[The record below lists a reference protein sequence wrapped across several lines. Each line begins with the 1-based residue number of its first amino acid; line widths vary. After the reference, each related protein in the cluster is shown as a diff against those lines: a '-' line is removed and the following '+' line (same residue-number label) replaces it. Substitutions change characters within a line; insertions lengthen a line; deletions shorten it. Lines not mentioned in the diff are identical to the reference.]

1 MKSQLIMNDWTF
13 ALRPADRTASPEKR
27 LVDLPHDMQ
36 IGLDQTP
43 EATLDSGYYPGC
55 AGTYEKFL
63 DIPKE
68 WEGEKVFAAFDGVYM
83 QATVSLNGSRLD
95 FHPYGY
101 TPFVVDLTRRIRFGE
116 KNRLEVAVDNSQTPN
131 CRWYSGAGIYREVK
145 LLHGPLCRIQHQG
158 MYLVTES
165 VDGDTATVAVQVRV
179 VNEGALP
186 FRGYVDVT
194 LTSPDGVQ
202 TVGRTSVWVEPG
214 EEIPARLRMVVENPK
229 LWNVDTP
236 ALYTAC
242 GQLSS
247 VDSGEVLDSDSTR
260 FGIRTVQVD
269 TVHGLRINGETV
281 KLKGGCVHH
290 VTSPLGAADF
300 DDQTRRLLKAHKEAG
315 FNALRMAHNP
325 PSQRFLDLCDEY
337 GMLILD
343 EVFDVWHIEK
353 TPHDYHLYFD
363 QWWERDLESFVL
375 RDRNHPSV
383 ILWSVGNE
391 VYERAGLGDG
401 YLVARQLAEKTRA
414 LDSSRPVMLT
424 LCTLWNGLDDFDMAE
439 LRRRSAGVTAG
450 QNEELDYT
458 NEIWASRTESMASPL
473 DVVGYNYLEDRYLS
487 DHERFPHRVICG
499 TESFPM
505 AIDQV
510 WDLVE
515 RCPYVIGDF
524 TWTSVDYIGEAGIG
538 GGDYVDPNA
547 PESSFFE
554 QNRREYPWKLAYDA
568 DWDLLNQPRPQLA
581 YRRIVW
587 GSTETYLAVRDP
599 AVYGKKELLSRWS
612 WPRVWNGW
620 SYPGFE
626 GKPIQIDVY
635 SPGDSV
641 ELFLN
646 GKSLGT
652 EKPQRFTAKFETVYE
667 PGILEAVSYR
677 DGVELS
683 RDRVETAGKPVKL
696 VFKPEQTVADAGGQ
710 SLFFVL
716 VEFQDGEG
724 RRVPWASLPL
734 TAVVEGA
741 ASLQSFA
748 SANPI
753 SDDNFTTGTITSFDG
768 RALAILRT
776 GKTPGK
782 AVLTVTSPGFEPVS
796 QELEVR

>member
-1 MKSQLIMNDWTF
+1 M
-13 ALRPADRTASPEKR
+13 
-27 LVDLPHDMQ
+27 
-36 IGLDQTP
+36 
-43 EATLDSGYYPGC
+43 C
-55 AGTYEKFL
+55 
-63 DIPKE
+63 
-68 WEGEKVFAAFDGVYM
+68 
-83 QATVSLNGSRLD
+83 
-95 FHPYGY
+95 
-101 TPFVVDLTRRIRFGE
+101 
-116 KNRLEVAVDNSQTPN
+116 
-131 CRWYSGAGIYREVK
+131 
-145 LLHGPLCRIQHQG
+145 
-158 MYLVTES
+158 
-165 VDGDTATVAVQVRV
+165 
-179 VNEGALP
+179 
-186 FRGYVDVT
+186 
-194 LTSPDGVQ
+194 
-202 TVGRTSVWVEPG
+202 
-214 EEIPARLRMVVENPK
+214 
-229 LWNVDTP
+229 
-236 ALYTAC
+236 
-242 GQLSS
+242 
-247 VDSGEVLDSDSTR
+247 
-260 FGIRTVQVD
+260 
-269 TVHGLRINGETV
+269 
-281 KLKGGCVHH
+281 
-290 VTSPLGAADF
+290 
-300 DDQTRRLLKAHKEAG
+300 
-315 FNALRMAHNP
+315 
-325 PSQRFLDLCDEY
+325 
-337 GMLILD
+337 
-343 EVFDVWHIEK
+343 
-353 TPHDYHLYFD
+353 
-363 QWWERDLESFVL
+363 
-375 RDRNHPSV
+375 NHPSV

-568 DWDLLNQPRPQLA
+568 DWDLLNQPRPELV

-587 GSTETYLAVRDP
+587 GSPETYLAVRDP